1 MLYHFIDL
9 YLGKYFCAINQ
20 SPHKPE
26 CIMEPLTKSVL
37 RDMIAETN
45 LEIAIKRLLNLQGTK
60 YIEKWLG

>member
-1 MLYHFIDL
+1 
-9 YLGKYFCAINQ
+9 
-20 SPHKPE
+20 
-26 CIMEPLTKSVL
+26 MEPLTKSVL